1 MSDLQIHI
9 NRAGQQY
16 GPYHEATAR
25 EMLAAGQLLP
35 TDLAWHPGA
44 EGWKTLQEVLGA
56 EAAQASPAPP
66 PPSNPAGPPKRQ
78 VAGGQPA
85 EEKKEEPKEGEQPRE
100 GEEADD
106 PDKIHVT
113 RKGEPI
119 GPYPRDKAREYFME
133 GTLLPTDWGW
143 HDGMGEDW
151 KPLNEVLE
159 LPLPAGAGGG
169 GSVSG
174 GPWTISGCLSEGW
187 QKFKANLGPVILF
200 FIISSLIAFIT
211 AVIPLVN
218 IFVFVPVTAGYL
230 FYFIKFARGEP
241 VAIGDLFSGFKRGYA
256 QLLLV
261 YLLIWVITF
270 VAVLPGCSVMAFS
283 GESLISGVSSGEF
296 FKSLLSS
303 THQEVIIIVKGVLG
317 GNLDLK
323 EAFEKLKGL
332 TEGFIFYFKHL
343 GSMEIAG
350 YLLLII
356 FPLIALPFVNFSMPL
371 VIDRQMKAVDAIIAS
386 ARLMKG
392 QWFKVVFFLILIGL
406 LSVFSQITIIG
417 VLIAGPLAT
426 TAWAIFYLKNAAS
439 ITAEHTAPLAKNMKI
454 GLICGA
460 VLPVGAAVAAVVMG
474 GGTITEVA
482 GSSDRNGTSEDA
494 GNSGGAQTVD
504 MAKEVPGVYLI
515 GAPQGGPNGLPM
527 PMVITF
533 KEGGDAT
540 INLEALK
547 GGPGT
552 GFKWEV
558 DPDEDNTIKYLDAA
572 GQEKKSRLVPGKG
585 LDGDDGLS
593 LKEET
598 LTGSYSF
605 NSGTTPGRLV
615 LKKNHK
621 AELRTGGPNPINL
634 GWYVIGGF
642 KQSPHEIWVTGG
654 SVNPSVQLILSLD
667 TYAKPFSMKSVATL
681 PYNQAAQRYTRMSL
695 PPQGQIDY
703 TRAKGGGGQGGGQGG
718 GNESPES
725 EE

>member
-16 GPYHEATAR
+16 GPYPEATAR

-44 EGWKTLQEVLGA
+44 EGWKTLQELLGA
-56 EAAQASPAPP
+56 EAAQASPTPP
-66 PPSNPAGPPKRQ
+66 PPSKPAGPPKRQ

-85 EEKKEEPKEGEQPRE
+85 EEKKEEPKED
-100 GEEADD
+100 EEADD

-119 GPYPRDKAREYFME
+119 GPYPRDKAREHFIE
-133 GTLLPTDWGW
+133 GTLLPTDWAW

-174 GPWTISGCLSEGW
+174 GPWTIGGCLSEGW

-200 FIISSLIAFIT
+200 FIIAHLLAFLATIIIGVVIATVGTRLPSI
-211 AVIPLVN
+211 
-218 IFVFVPVTAGYL
+218 VTALLPVLANILIMVPLFGGYL
-230 FYFIKFARGEP
+230 FYFIKLSRGEQP
-241 VAIGDLFSGFKRGYA
+241 VIADLFSGFRREYG
-256 QLLLV
+256 QLLIV
-261 YLLIWVITF
+261 ILLIGIIGS
-270 VAVLPGCSVMAFS
+270 VALLPGISVMIFSAAAF
-283 GESLISGVSSGEF
+283 IADF
-296 FKSLLSS
+296 FNAI
-303 THQEVIIIVKGVLG
+303 QEVADGRKIFDLGVDDFGIVM
-317 GNLDLK
+317 
-323 EAFEKLKGL
+323 EKTSNSFNAAK
-332 TEGFIFYFKHL
+332 
-343 GSMEIAG
+343 AG
-350 YLLLII
+350 ASISFFLVQLL
-356 FPLIALPFVNFSMPL
+356 PPIALSFTSFSMPL
-371 VIDRQMKAVDAIIAS
+371 VIDRQMKAIDAIIAS

-392 QWFKVVFFLILIGL
+392 QWFKVVFFLILVGLVQAAGVPFLIVGL
-406 LSVFSQITIIG
+406 LIT
-417 VLIAGPLAT
+417 GPLAM
-426 TAWAIFYLKNAAS
+426 TAWAIFYLKNAGS
-439 ITAEHTAPLAKNMKI
+439 ITAAHTAPVAKNMKI

-460 VLPVGAAVAAVVMG
+460 VLPVGAAVAAVVMAG
-474 GGTITEVA
+474 GSIAQVA
-482 GSSDRNGTSEDA
+482 GTSDTNGTSEDA

-558 DPDEDNTIKYLDAA
+558 DPDEDNTIKYLDAD

-585 LDGDDGLS
+585 LTGDDGLS
-593 LKEET
+593 LREET

-605 NSGTTPGRLV
+605 NSGTTQGRLV

-654 SVNPSVQLILSLD
+654 SIQLILSLD
-667 TYAKPFSMKSVATL
+667 TDAKPYSMKLVARL
-681 PYNQAAQRYTRMSL
+681 QSNQASGKIDRLAVPEDR
-695 PPQGQIDY
+695 QITY

-718 GNESPES
+718 GNESPEP

>member
-16 GPYHEATAR
+16 GPYPEATAR

-44 EGWKTLQEVLGA
+44 EGWKTLQELLGA
-56 EAAQASPAPP
+56 EAAQASPTPP

-85 EEKKEEPKEGEQPRE
+85 EEKKEEPKEGE
-100 GEEADD
+100 EADD

-119 GPYPRDKAREYFME
+119 GPYPRDKAREYFIE
-133 GTLLPTDWGW
+133 GTLLPTDWAW

-159 LPLPAGAGGG
+159 LPLPAGAGSG

-174 GPWTISGCLSEGW
+174 GPWTIGGCLSEGW

-200 FIISSLIAFIT
+200 FIISSLVLFIT

-218 IFVFVPVTAGYL
+218 FFVLVPVMAGYL
-230 FYFIKFARGEP
+230 FYFIKFSRGEP
-241 VAIGDLFSGFKRGYA
+241 VAIGDLFSGFKRGYP

-261 YLLIWVITF
+261 ALLIGVIGF
-270 VAVLPGCSVMAFS
+270 VAVLPGISVMIFS
-283 GESLISGVSSGEF
+283 GAAFITDLMGTI
-296 FKSLLSS
+296 
-303 THQEVIIIVKGVLG
+303 QG
-317 GNLDLK
+317 G
-323 EAFEKLKGL
+323 
-332 TEGFIFYFKHL
+332 
-343 GSMEIAG
+343 IAG
-350 YLLLII
+350 NITDFGSELEGIFSSLKSAGVGLLAGVILMILL
-356 FPLIALPFVNFSMPL
+356 PPIALSFTSFSMPL

-392 QWFKVVFFLILIGL
+392 QWFKVVFFLILTGL
-406 LSVFSQITIIG
+406 ISGFGQIVIIG
-417 VLIAGPLAT
+417 GLITGPLAM
-426 TAWAIFYLKNAAS
+426 TAWAIFYLKNAGS
-439 ITAEHTAPLAKNMKI
+439 ITAEHTAPVAKNMKI

-460 VLPVGAAVAAVVMG
+460 VLPVGAAVAAVVMAG
-474 GGTITEVA
+474 GSIMGVA
-482 GSSDRNGTSEDA
+482 GAIDSNGTSEDA

-515 GAPQGGPNGLPM
+515 GAPQGGPNGLPI

-533 KEGGDAT
+533 KEGGNAT

-585 LDGDDGLS
+585 LTGDDGLS

-654 SVNPSVQLILSLD
+654 SIQLILSLD
-667 TYAKPFSMKSVATL
+667 MDAKPYSMKLVARL
-681 PYNQAAQRYTRMSL
+681 QPNQASGKIDRL
-695 PPQGQIDY
+695 PIPVDRQITY

-718 GNESPES
+718 GNESPEP

>member
-16 GPYHEATAR
+16 GPYPEATAR

-44 EGWKTLQEVLGA
+44 EGWKTLQELLGA
-56 EAAQASPAPP
+56 EVAQASPAPP

-85 EEKKEEPKEGEQPRE
+85 EEKKEEPKEGEQPKE

-119 GPYPRDKAREYFME
+119 GPYPRDKAREYFIE
-133 GTLLPTDWGW
+133 GTLLPTDWAW

-174 GPWTISGCLSEGW
+174 GPWTIGGCLSEGW
-187 QKFKANLGPVILF
+187 QKFRANLGPVILF
-200 FIISSLIAFIT
+200 FIISSLALFIT
-211 AVIPLVN
+211 AVLPLVN
-218 IFVFVPVTAGYL
+218 FFVFVPVMAGYL
-230 FYFIKFARGEP
+230 FYFIKFSRGEP

-261 YLLIWVITF
+261 ALLIGVIGF
-270 VAVLPGCSVMAFS
+270 VAALPGISVMIFS
-283 GESLISGVSSGEF
+283 GAAFITDLMGTIQDGTAGNITDFGAELERIFSSLKAAGVG
-296 FKSLLSS
+296 LLAG
-303 THQEVIIIVKGVLG
+303 VILMI
-317 GNLDLK
+317 
-323 EAFEKLKGL
+323 
-332 TEGFIFYFKHL
+332 
-343 GSMEIAG
+343 
-350 YLLLII
+350 LL
-356 FPLIALPFVNFSMPL
+356 PPVALSFASFSMPL

-392 QWFKVVFFLILIGL
+392 QWFKVVLFLMLTGLISG
-406 LSVFSQITIIG
+406 FGQIVIIG
-417 VLIAGPLAT
+417 VLITGPLAM
-426 TAWAIFYLKNAAS
+426 TAWAIFYLKNAGS
-439 ITAEHTAPLAKNMKI
+439 ITAAHTAPVAKNMKI

-460 VLPVGAAVAAVVMG
+460 VLPVGAAVAAVVMAG
-474 GGTITEVA
+474 GSIVGVA
-482 GSSDRNGTSEDA
+482 GAIDSNGTGEDA

-515 GAPQGGPNGLPM
+515 GTPQGGPNGLPM

-585 LDGDDGLS
+585 LTGDDGLS
-593 LKEET
+593 LREET

-605 NSGTTPGRLV
+605 NSGTTQGRLV
-615 LKKNHK
+615 LKRNHK

-654 SVNPSVQLILSLD
+654 SIQLILSLD
-667 TYAKPFSMKSVATL
+667 MDAKPYSMKLVARL
-681 PYNQAAQRYTRMSL
+681 QPNQASGKIDRL
-695 PPQGQIDY
+695 PIPEDRQITY

-718 GNESPES
+718 GNESPEP

>member
-16 GPYHEATAR
+16 GPYPEATAR

-44 EGWKTLQEVLGA
+44 EGWKTLQELLGA
-56 EAAQASPAPP
+56 EAAQASPTPP
-66 PPSNPAGPPKRQ
+66 PPSKPAGPPKRQ

-85 EEKKEEPKEGEQPRE
+85 EEKKEEPKE

-159 LPLPAGAGGG
+159 LPLPAEAGGG
-169 GSVSG
+169 GSVGG
-174 GPWTISGCLSEGW
+174 GPWTIGGCLSEGW

-200 FIISSLIAFIT
+200 FIISSLVLFIT
-211 AVIPLVN
+211 AVLPLVN
-218 IFVFVPVTAGYL
+218 FFVFVPVMAGYL
-230 FYFIKFARGEP
+230 YYFIKFSRGEP

-261 YLLIWVITF
+261 ALLIGVIGF
-270 VAVLPGCSVMAFS
+270 VAVLPGISVMIFS
-283 GESLISGVSSGEF
+283 GAAFI
-296 FKSLLSS
+296 
-303 THQEVIIIVKGVLG
+303 T
-317 GNLDLK
+317 DLM
-323 EAFEKLKGL
+323 G
-332 TEGFIFYFKHL
+332 TIQDG
-343 GSMEIAG
+343 IAG
-350 YLLLII
+350 NITDFGAELEGIFSSLKAAGVGLLAGVILMILL
-356 FPLIALPFVNFSMPL
+356 PPVALSFTSFSMPL
-371 VIDRQMKAVDAIIAS
+371 VIDRQMKAVDAIVAS

-392 QWFKVVFFLILIGL
+392 QWFKVVLFLMLTGLISG
-406 LSVFSQITIIG
+406 FGQIVIIG
-417 VLIAGPLAT
+417 VLITGPLAM
-426 TAWAIFYLKNAAS
+426 TAWAIFYLKNAGS

-460 VLPVGAAVAAVVMG
+460 VLPVGAAVAAVVMAG
-474 GGTITEVA
+474 GSIAEVA
-482 GSSDRNGTSEDA
+482 GSSDSNGTSEDA

-558 DPDEDNTIKYLDAA
+558 DPDEDNTIKYLDAT

-585 LDGDDGLS
+585 LTGDDGLS
-593 LKEET
+593 LREET

-605 NSGTTPGRLV
+605 NSGTTQGRLV

-642 KQSPHEIWVTGG
+642 KQSPHEVWVTGG
-654 SVNPSVQLILSLD
+654 SVQLILSLD
-667 TYAKPFSMKSVATL
+667 TDAKPYSMKLVARL
-681 PYNQAAQRYTRMSL
+681 QSNQTTRKIDRL
-695 PPQGQIDY
+695 AVPEDRQITY

-718 GNESPES
+718 GSESPEP

>member
-1 MSDLQIHI
+1 
-9 NRAGQQY
+9 
-16 GPYHEATAR
+16 
-25 EMLAAGQLLP
+25 MLGAGQLLP

-44 EGWKTLQEVLGA
+44 EGWKTLQELLGA
-56 EAAQASPAPP
+56 EAAQASPTPP

-85 EEKKEEPKEGEQPRE
+85 EEKKEEPKK

-119 GPYPRDKAREYFME
+119 GPYPRDKAREYFIE
-133 GTLLPTDWGW
+133 GTLLPTDWAW

-159 LPLPAGAGGG
+159 LPLPAGVGGG

-174 GPWTISGCLSEGW
+174 GPWTIGGCLSEGW

-200 FIISSLIAFIT
+200 FIISSLVLFIT

-218 IFVFVPVTAGYL
+218 FFVLVPVMAGYL
-230 FYFIKFARGEP
+230 FYFIKLSRGES
-241 VAIGDLFSGFKRGYA
+241 VAIGDLFSGFKRGYG

-261 YLLIWVITF
+261 ALLIGVIGF
-270 VAVLPGCSVMAFS
+270 VAVLPGISVMIFS
-283 GESLISGVSSGEF
+283 GAAFITDLMGTIQDGTAGNITDFGAELERIFSSLKAAGVG
-296 FKSLLSS
+296 LLAG
-303 THQEVIIIVKGVLG
+303 VILMI
-317 GNLDLK
+317 
-323 EAFEKLKGL
+323 
-332 TEGFIFYFKHL
+332 
-343 GSMEIAG
+343 
-350 YLLLII
+350 LL
-356 FPLIALPFVNFSMPL
+356 PPIALSFTSFSMPL

-386 ARLMKG
+386 ARLTKG
-392 QWFKVVFFLILIGL
+392 QWFKVVFFLMLTGLISG
-406 LSVFSQITIIG
+406 FGQIVIIG
-417 VLIAGPLAT
+417 VLITGPLAM
-426 TAWAIFYLKNAAS
+426 TAWAVFYLKNAGS
-439 ITAEHTAPLAKNMKI
+439 ITAEHTAPVAKNMKI

-460 VLPVGAAVAAVVMG
+460 VLPLGAAVAAVVMAG
-474 GGTITEVA
+474 GSIVGVA
-482 GSSDRNGTSEDA
+482 GAIDSNGTSEDA
-494 GNSGGAQTVD
+494 GNSGGAQTID

-552 GFKWEV
+552 SFKWEV

-585 LDGDDGLS
+585 LTGDDGLS

-605 NSGTTPGRLV
+605 NNGTTPGRLV

-642 KQSPHEIWVTGG
+642 KQSAHEIWVTGG
-654 SVNPSVQLILSLD
+654 SIQLILSLD
-667 TYAKPFSMKSVATL
+667 TDAKPYSMKLVARL
-681 PYNQAAQRYTRMSL
+681 QPNQASGKIDRL
-695 PPQGQIDY
+695 PIPVDRQITY

-718 GNESPES
+718 GNESPEP

>member
-16 GPYHEATAR
+16 GPYPEATAR

-44 EGWKTLQEVLGA
+44 EGWKTLQELLGA
-56 EAAQASPAPP
+56 EAAQASPTPP

-85 EEKKEEPKEGEQPRE
+85 EEKKEEPKEGE
-100 GEEADD
+100 EADD

-119 GPYPRDKAREYFME
+119 GPYPRDKAREYFIE
-133 GTLLPTDWGW
+133 GTLLPTDWAW

-174 GPWTISGCLSEGW
+174 GPWTIGGCLSEGW
-187 QKFKANLGPVILF
+187 QKFKANVGPVILF
-200 FIISSLIAFIT
+200 FIISSLVLFIT

-218 IFVFVPVTAGYL
+218 FFVFVPVMAGYL
-230 FYFIKFARGEP
+230 FYFIKFSRGEP

-261 YLLIWVITF
+261 ALLIGVIGF
-270 VAVLPGCSVMAFS
+270 VAVLPGISVMIFS
-283 GESLISGVSSGEF
+283 GAAFI
-296 FKSLLSS
+296 
-303 THQEVIIIVKGVLG
+303 T
-317 GNLDLK
+317 DLM
-323 EAFEKLKGL
+323 G
-332 TEGFIFYFKHL
+332 TIQDG
-343 GSMEIAG
+343 IAG
-350 YLLLII
+350 NITDFGAELEGVFSSLKSAGVGLLVGVILMILL
-356 FPLIALPFVNFSMPL
+356 PPIALSFTSFSMPL

-392 QWFKVVFFLILIGL
+392 QWFKVVLFLMLTGLISG
-406 LSVFSQITIIG
+406 FGQIVIIG
-417 VLIAGPLAT
+417 VLITGPLAM
-426 TAWAIFYLKNAAS
+426 TAWAIFYLKNAGS
-439 ITAEHTAPLAKNMKI
+439 ITAAHTAPVAKNMKI

-460 VLPVGAAVAAVVMG
+460 VLPVGAAVAAVVMAG
-474 GGTITEVA
+474 GSIVGVA
-482 GSSDRNGTSEDA
+482 GAIDSNGTSEDA

-558 DPDEDNTIKYLDAA
+558 DPDKDNTIKYLDAA

-605 NSGTTPGRLV
+605 NSGTTQGRLV

-654 SVNPSVQLILSLD
+654 SIQLILSLD
-667 TYAKPFSMKSVATL
+667 TDAKPYSMKLVARL
-681 PYNQAAQRYTRMSL
+681 QSNQASGKIDRLAVPEDR
-695 PPQGQIDY
+695 QITY

-718 GNESPES
+718 GNESPEP

>member
-16 GPYHEATAR
+16 GPYPEATAR

-44 EGWKTLQEVLGA
+44 EGWKTLQELLGA

-85 EEKKEEPKEGEQPRE
+85 EEKKEEPKEGE
-100 GEEADD
+100 EADD

-119 GPYPRDKAREYFME
+119 GPYPRDKAREHFIE
-133 GTLLPTDWGW
+133 GTLLPTDWAW

-174 GPWTISGCLSEGW
+174 GPWTIGGCLSEGW

-200 FIISSLIAFIT
+200 FIISSLVLFIT
-211 AVIPLVN
+211 VVIPLVN
-218 IFVFVPVTAGYL
+218 FFVFVPVMAGYL
-230 FYFIKFARGEP
+230 FYFIKFSRGEP
-241 VAIGDLFSGFKRGYA
+241 VAIGDLFSGFKRGYP

-261 YLLIWVITF
+261 ALLIGVIGF
-270 VAVLPGCSVMAFS
+270 VAVLPGISVMIFS
-283 GESLISGVSSGEF
+283 GAAFI
-296 FKSLLSS
+296 
-303 THQEVIIIVKGVLG
+303 T
-317 GNLDLK
+317 DLM
-323 EAFEKLKGL
+323 G
-332 TEGFIFYFKHL
+332 TIQDG
-343 GSMEIAG
+343 IAG
-350 YLLLII
+350 NITDFGAELEGIFSSLKAAGVGLLAGVILMILL
-356 FPLIALPFVNFSMPL
+356 PPIALSFTSFSMPL

-392 QWFKVVFFLILIGL
+392 QWFKVGVFLILIGL
-406 LSVFSQITIIG
+406 ISGFGQILIIVG
-417 VLIAGPLAT
+417 LITGPLAM
-426 TAWAIFYLKNAAS
+426 TAWAIFYLKNAGS
-439 ITAEHTAPLAKNMKI
+439 ITAAHTAPVAKNMKI

-460 VLPVGAAVAAVVMG
+460 VLPVGAAVAAVVMAG
-474 GGTITEVA
+474 GSIMGVA
-482 GSSDRNGTSEDA
+482 GAIDSNGTSEDA

-585 LDGDDGLS
+585 LTGDDGLS
-593 LKEET
+593 LREET

-605 NSGTTPGRLV
+605 NSGTTQGRLV

-654 SVNPSVQLILSLD
+654 SIQLILSLD
-667 TYAKPFSMKSVATL
+667 MDAKPYSMKLVARL
-681 PYNQAAQRYTRMSL
+681 QPNQASGKIDRL
-695 PPQGQIDY
+695 PIPEDRQITY
-703 TRAKGGGGQGGGQGG
+703 TRAKGGGGQGGG
-718 GNESPES
+718 NESPEP

>member
-16 GPYHEATAR
+16 GPYPEATAR

-35 TDLAWHPGA
+35 TDLAWHSGA

-119 GPYPRDKAREYFME
+119 GPYPRDKAREYFIE
-133 GTLLPTDWGW
+133 GTLLPTDWAW

-174 GPWTISGCLSEGW
+174 GPWTIVGCLSEGW
-187 QKFKANLGPVILF
+187 QIYLSNLGGSILF
-200 FIISSLIAFIT
+200 YSVAMIVLLITIL
-211 AVIPLVN
+211 IPILN
-218 IFVFVPVTAGYL
+218 PFVAVPVVAGFMY
-230 FYFIKFARGEP
+230 YFIKLARREP
-241 VAIGDLFSGFKRGYA
+241 AAIGDLVAGFKRGYG

-261 YLLIWVITF
+261 ALFIGFILII
-270 VAVLPGCSVMAFS
+270 AILPGASVWVFFAFDALDNGVRLIQDFES
-283 GESLISGVSSGEF
+283 GKIGFRVWFERTWD
-296 FKSLLSS
+296 LLKAADRGIA
-303 THQEVIIIVKGVLG
+303 V
-317 GNLDLK
+317 
-323 EAFEKLKGL
+323 
-332 TEGFIFYFKHL
+332 
-343 GSMEIAG
+343 GSALMTI
-350 YLLLII
+350 LPI
-356 FPLIALPFVNFSMPL
+356 IALSFLFFSMPL
-371 VIDRQMKAVDAIIAS
+371 VIDRQMKAIDSIVAS
-386 ARLMKG
+386 ARLMKS
-392 QWFKVVFFLILIGL
+392 QFFKVLLFSILIIIFINLGASAL
-406 LSVFSQITIIG
+406 LIG
-417 VLIAGPLAT
+417 VLFTGPIGMS
-426 TAWAIFYLKNAAS
+426 AWAVFYLKNVGS
-439 ITAEHTAPLAKNMKI
+439 ITAAHTAPVAKNMKI

-460 VLPVGAAVAAVVMG
+460 LLPVGAAIAAVVMAG
-474 GGTITEVA
+474 ESIKSVA
-482 GSSDRNGTSEDA
+482 AAIDSNGTSEDA

-515 GAPQGGPNGLPM
+515 GAPQGGPNGLPV

-552 GFKWEV
+552 GFEWEV

-585 LDGDDGLS
+585 LTGDDGLS

-598 LTGSYSF
+598 LIGSYSF
-605 NSGTTPGRLV
+605 NSGTSQGRLV

-654 SVNPSVQLILSLD
+654 SIQLILSLD
-667 TYAKPFSMKSVATL
+667 TDAKPYSMKLVARL
-681 PYNQAAQRYTRMSL
+681 QSNQATGKIERLAVPEDR
-695 PPQGQIDY
+695 QITY

>member
-16 GPYHEATAR
+16 GPYPEATAR

-44 EGWKTLQEVLGA
+44 EGWKTLQELLGA
-56 EAAQASPAPP
+56 EAAQASPTPP
-66 PPSNPAGPPKRQ
+66 PPSKSAGPPKRQ

-85 EEKKEEPKEGEQPRE
+85 EEKKEEPKEGEE
-100 GEEADD
+100 GDD

-174 GPWTISGCLSEGW
+174 GPWTIGGCLSEGW

-200 FIISSLIAFIT
+200 FIISSLVLFIT
-211 AVIPLVN
+211 AVLPLVN
-218 IFVFVPVTAGYL
+218 FFVFVPVMAGYL
-230 FYFIKFARGEP
+230 FYFIKFSRGEP
-241 VAIGDLFSGFKRGYA
+241 VAIGDLFSGFKRGYP

-261 YLLIWVITF
+261 ALLIGVIGF
-270 VAVLPGCSVMAFS
+270 VAVLPGISVMIFS
-283 GESLISGVSSGEF
+283 GSAFI
-296 FKSLLSS
+296 
-303 THQEVIIIVKGVLG
+303 T
-317 GNLDLK
+317 DLM
-323 EAFEKLKGL
+323 G
-332 TEGFIFYFKHL
+332 TIQDG
-343 GSMEIAG
+343 IAG
-350 YLLLII
+350 NITDFGAELEGIFSSLKAAGVGLLAGVILMILL
-356 FPLIALPFVNFSMPL
+356 PPIALSFTSFSVPL
-371 VIDRQMKAVDAIIAS
+371 VIDRQMKAVDAIVAS

-392 QWFKVVFFLILIGL
+392 QWFKVVLFLMLTGLISG
-406 LSVFSQITIIG
+406 FGQIVIIG
-417 VLIAGPLAT
+417 VLITGPLAM
-426 TAWAIFYLKNAAS
+426 TAWAIFYLKNAGS
-439 ITAEHTAPLAKNMKI
+439 ITAAHTAPVAKNMKI

-460 VLPVGAAVAAVVMG
+460 VLPVGAAVAAVVMAG
-474 GGTITEVA
+474 GSIAEVTGT
-482 GSSDRNGTSEDA
+482 SDSNGTSEDA
-494 GNSGGAQTVD
+494 GNSGGTQTVD

-540 INLEALK
+540 FNSQVLN

-558 DPDEDNTIKYLDAA
+558 NPDEDNTIKYLDAA
-572 GQEKKSRLVPGKG
+572 GQEKKFRLVPGKG
-585 LDGDDGLS
+585 LTGDDGLS
-593 LKEET
+593 LREET

-605 NSGTTPGRLV
+605 NSATSQGRLV
-615 LKKNHK
+615 LKKNHQ
-621 AELRTGGPNPINL
+621 AELRAGGQNYTNL

-642 KQSPHEIWVTGG
+642 KQSPHEIWVTGE
-654 SVNPSVQLILSLD
+654 PYQLILSLD
-667 TYAKPFSMKSVATL
+667 TDAKPYSMKLVATL

-695 PPQGQIDY
+695 SPQDQIDY
-703 TRAKGGGGQGGGQGG
+703 TRAKGGGGRGGGQGG
-718 GNESPES
+718 GNESPEP

>member
-1 MSDLQIHI
+1 
-9 NRAGQQY
+9 
-16 GPYHEATAR
+16 
-25 EMLAAGQLLP
+25 MLAAGQLLP

-44 EGWKTLQEVLGA
+44 EGWKTLQDLLGA
-56 EAAQASPAPP
+56 EAAQASPTPP

-85 EEKKEEPKEGEQPRE
+85 EEKKEEPKEGE
-100 GEEADD
+100 EADD

-119 GPYPRDKAREYFME
+119 GPYQRDKAREYFIE
-133 GTLLPTDWGW
+133 GTLVPTDWAW

-151 KPLNEVLE
+151 KPINEVLE
-159 LPLPAGAGGG
+159 LPLPAGAGGS

-174 GPWTISGCLSEGW
+174 GPWTVGGCLSEGW
-187 QKFKANLGPVILF
+187 QKFRANLGPVILF
-200 FIISSLIAFIT
+200 FIISSLVLFIT
-211 AVIPLVN
+211 AVLPLVN
-218 IFVFVPVTAGYL
+218 FFVFVPVMAGYL
-230 FYFIKFARGEP
+230 FYFIKFSRGEP
-241 VAIGDLFSGFKRGYA
+241 VAIGDLFSGFKRGYP

-261 YLLIWVITF
+261 ALLIGVIGF
-270 VAVLPGCSVMAFS
+270 VAVLPGISVMIFS
-283 GESLISGVSSGEF
+283 GAAFI
-296 FKSLLSS
+296 
-303 THQEVIIIVKGVLG
+303 T
-317 GNLDLK
+317 DLM
-323 EAFEKLKGL
+323 G
-332 TEGFIFYFKHL
+332 TIQDG
-343 GSMEIAG
+343 IAG
-350 YLLLII
+350 NITDFGAELEGVFSSLKSAGVGLLAGLILMI
-356 FPLIALPFVNFSMPL
+356 LLPPVALSFTSFSMPL

-392 QWFKVVFFLILIGL
+392 QWFKVVFFLILTGLISGIG
-406 LSVFSQITIIG
+406 QIVIIG
-417 VLIAGPLAT
+417 GLITVPLAMI
-426 TAWAIFYLKNAAS
+426 AWAIFYLKNAGS
-439 ITAEHTAPLAKNMKI
+439 ITAEHTAPVAKNMKI

-460 VLPVGAAVAAVVMG
+460 VLPVGAAVAAVVMAG
-474 GGTITEVA
+474 GSIVGVA
-482 GSSDRNGTSEDA
+482 GAIDSNGTSEDA

-527 PMVITF
+527 TMVITF

-540 INLEALK
+540 INSDALK
-547 GGPGT
+547 GGPRK

-585 LDGDDGLS
+585 LTSDDGLS

-598 LTGSYSF
+598 LAGSYSF
-605 NSGTTPGRLV
+605 NSGTSQGRLV

-654 SVNPSVQLILSLD
+654 SIQLILSLD
-667 TYAKPFSMKSVATL
+667 TDAKPYSMKLVARL
-681 PYNQAAQRYTRMSL
+681 QSNQTTGKIDRLAVPEDR
-695 PPQGQIDY
+695 QIIY
-703 TRAKGGGGQGGGQGG
+703 TRAKGGGGQGGGQ
-718 GNESPES
+718 NESPEP

>member
-16 GPYHEATAR
+16 GPYPEATAR

-44 EGWKTLQEVLGA
+44 EGWKTLQELLGA

-85 EEKKEEPKEGEQPRE
+85 EEKKEEPKEGE
-100 GEEADD
+100 EADD

-119 GPYPRDKAREYFME
+119 GPYPRDKAREYFIE
-133 GTLLPTDWGW
+133 GTLLPTDWAW

-174 GPWTISGCLSEGW
+174 GPWTIGGCLSEGW

-200 FIISSLIAFIT
+200 FIISSLVLFIT
-211 AVIPLVN
+211 AVLPLVN
-218 IFVFVPVTAGYL
+218 FFVFVPVMAGYL
-230 FYFIKFARGEP
+230 YYFIKFSRGEP

-261 YLLIWVITF
+261 ALLIGVIGF
-270 VAVLPGCSVMAFS
+270 VAVLPGISVMIFS
-283 GESLISGVSSGEF
+283 GAAFITDLMGTIQDGTAGKITDFGAELERIFSSLKAAGVG
-296 FKSLLSS
+296 LLAG
-303 THQEVIIIVKGVLG
+303 VILMI
-317 GNLDLK
+317 
-323 EAFEKLKGL
+323 
-332 TEGFIFYFKHL
+332 
-343 GSMEIAG
+343 
-350 YLLLII
+350 LL
-356 FPLIALPFVNFSMPL
+356 PPIALSFTSFSMPL
-371 VIDRQMKAVDAIIAS
+371 VIDRQMKAVDAIVAS

-392 QWFKVVFFLILIGL
+392 QWFKVVFFLILTGL
-406 LSVFSQITIIG
+406 ISGFGQIVIIG
-417 VLIAGPLAT
+417 VLITGPLAM
-426 TAWAIFYLKNAAS
+426 TAWAVFYLKNAGS
-439 ITAEHTAPLAKNMKI
+439 ITAAHTAPVAKNMKI

-460 VLPVGAAVAAVVMG
+460 VLPVGAAVAAVVMAG
-474 GGTITEVA
+474 GSIVGVA
-482 GSSDRNGTSEDA
+482 GAIDSNGTSEDA

-585 LDGDDGLS
+585 LTGDDGLS
-593 LKEET
+593 LREET

-605 NSGTTPGRLV
+605 NSGTTQGRLV

-654 SVNPSVQLILSLD
+654 SIQLILSLD
-667 TYAKPFSMKSVATL
+667 MDAKPYSMKLVARL
-681 PYNQAAQRYTRMSL
+681 QPNQASGKIDRL
-695 PPQGQIDY
+695 PIPEDRQITY

-718 GNESPES
+718 GNESPEP

>member
-16 GPYHEATAR
+16 GPYPEATAR

-44 EGWKTLQEVLGA
+44 EGWKTLQELLGA

-85 EEKKEEPKEGEQPRE
+85 EEKKEEPKE

-174 GPWTISGCLSEGW
+174 GPWTIGGCLSEGW
-187 QKFKANLGPVILF
+187 QKFRANLGPVILF
-200 FIISSLIAFIT
+200 FIISSLVLFIT
-211 AVIPLVN
+211 AVLPLVN
-218 IFVFVPVTAGYL
+218 FFVFVPVMAGYL
-230 FYFIKFARGEP
+230 FYFIKFSRGEP

-261 YLLIWVITF
+261 ALLIGVIGF
-270 VAVLPGCSVMAFS
+270 VAALPGISVMIFS
-283 GESLISGVSSGEF
+283 GAAFITDLMGTIQDGTAGNITDFGAELERIFISLKAAGVG
-296 FKSLLSS
+296 LLAG
-303 THQEVIIIVKGVLG
+303 VILMI
-317 GNLDLK
+317 
-323 EAFEKLKGL
+323 
-332 TEGFIFYFKHL
+332 
-343 GSMEIAG
+343 
-350 YLLLII
+350 LL
-356 FPLIALPFVNFSMPL
+356 PPVALSFTSFSMPL

-392 QWFKVVFFLILIGL
+392 QWFKVVFFLMLTGLISG
-406 LSVFSQITIIG
+406 FGQIVVIG
-417 VLIAGPLAT
+417 VLVTGPLAM
-426 TAWAIFYLKNAAS
+426 TAWAIFYLKNAGS
-439 ITAEHTAPLAKNMKI
+439 ITAAYTAPLAKNMKI

-460 VLPVGAAVAAVVMG
+460 VLPVGAAVAAVVMAG
-474 GGTITEVA
+474 GSIVGVA
-482 GSSDRNGTSEDA
+482 GAIDSNGTSEDA

-515 GAPQGGPNGLPM
+515 GAPQGGPNGLPI

-533 KEGGDAT
+533 KEDGDAT

-572 GQEKKSRLVPGKG
+572 GQEKKSRLIPGKG
-585 LDGDDGLS
+585 LTGDDGLS
-593 LKEET
+593 LREET

-605 NSGTTPGRLV
+605 NSGTTQGRLV

-654 SVNPSVQLILSLD
+654 SIQLILSLD
-667 TYAKPFSMKSVATL
+667 MDAKPYSMKLVARL
-681 PYNQAAQRYTRMSL
+681 QPNQASGKIDRL
-695 PPQGQIDY
+695 PIPEDRQITY

-718 GNESPES
+718 GNKSPEP

>member
-1 MSDLQIHI
+1 
-9 NRAGQQY
+9 
-16 GPYHEATAR
+16 
-25 EMLAAGQLLP
+25 MLAAGQLLP

-44 EGWKTLQEVLGA
+44 EGWKTLQELLGA
-56 EAAQASPAPP
+56 EAAQASPTPP

-85 EEKKEEPKEGEQPRE
+85 EEKKEEPKEGE
-100 GEEADD
+100 EADD

-119 GPYPRDKAREYFME
+119 GPYPRDKAREYFIE
-133 GTLLPTDWGW
+133 GTLLPTDWAW

-174 GPWTISGCLSEGW
+174 GPWTIGGCLSEGW

-200 FIISSLIAFIT
+200 FIISSLVLFIT

-218 IFVFVPVTAGYL
+218 FFVLVPVMAGYL
-230 FYFIKFARGEP
+230 FYFIKFSRGEP

-261 YLLIWVITF
+261 ALLIGVIGF
-270 VAVLPGCSVMAFS
+270 VAVLPGISVMIFS
-283 GESLISGVSSGEF
+283 GAAFITDLMGTIQDGTAGKITDFGAELERIFSSLKAAGVG
-296 FKSLLSS
+296 LLAG
-303 THQEVIIIVKGVLG
+303 VILMI
-317 GNLDLK
+317 
-323 EAFEKLKGL
+323 
-332 TEGFIFYFKHL
+332 
-343 GSMEIAG
+343 
-350 YLLLII
+350 LL
-356 FPLIALPFVNFSMPL
+356 PPIALSFTSFSMPL
-371 VIDRQMKAVDAIIAS
+371 VIDRQMKAVDAIVAS

-392 QWFKVVFFLILIGL
+392 QWFKVVFFLMLTGLISG
-406 LSVFSQITIIG
+406 FGQIVIIG
-417 VLIAGPLAT
+417 VLITGPLAM
-426 TAWAIFYLKNAAS
+426 TAWAVFYLKNAGS
-439 ITAEHTAPLAKNMKI
+439 ITAAHTAPVAKNMKI

-460 VLPVGAAVAAVVMG
+460 VLPVGAAVAAVVMAG
-474 GGTITEVA
+474 GSIVGVA
-482 GSSDRNGTSEDA
+482 GAIDSNGTSEDA

-558 DPDEDNTIKYLDAA
+558 DPDEDNTIKYLDVA

-585 LDGDDGLS
+585 LTGDDGLS
-593 LKEET
+593 LREET

-654 SVNPSVQLILSLD
+654 SIQLILSLD
-667 TYAKPFSMKSVATL
+667 MDAKPYSMKLVARL
-681 PYNQAAQRYTRMSL
+681 QPNQASGKIDRL
-695 PPQGQIDY
+695 PIPEDRQITY

-718 GNESPES
+718 GNESPEP

>member
-16 GPYHEATAR
+16 GPYPEATAR

-44 EGWKTLQEVLGA
+44 EGWKTLQELLGA

-85 EEKKEEPKEGEQPRE
+85 EEKKEEPKEGE
-100 GEEADD
+100 EADD

-119 GPYPRDKAREYFME
+119 GPYPRDKAREYFIE
-133 GTLLPTDWGW
+133 GTLLPTDWAW

-174 GPWTISGCLSEGW
+174 GPWTIGGCLSEGW

-200 FIISSLIAFIT
+200 FIISSLVLFIT
-211 AVIPLVN
+211 AVLPLVN
-218 IFVFVPVTAGYL
+218 FFVFVPVMAGYL
-230 FYFIKFARGEP
+230 YYFIKFSRGEP
-241 VAIGDLFSGFKRGYA
+241 VAIGDLFSGFKRGYP

-261 YLLIWVITF
+261 ALLIGVIGF
-270 VAVLPGCSVMAFS
+270 VAVLPGISVMIFS
-283 GESLISGVSSGEF
+283 GAAFITDLMGTIQDGTAGKITDFGAELERIFSSLKAAGVG
-296 FKSLLSS
+296 LLAG
-303 THQEVIIIVKGVLG
+303 VILMI
-317 GNLDLK
+317 
-323 EAFEKLKGL
+323 
-332 TEGFIFYFKHL
+332 
-343 GSMEIAG
+343 
-350 YLLLII
+350 LL
-356 FPLIALPFVNFSMPL
+356 PPIALSFTSFSMPL
-371 VIDRQMKAVDAIIAS
+371 VIDRQMKAVDAIVAS

-392 QWFKVVFFLILIGL
+392 QWFKVVFFLMLTGLISG
-406 LSVFSQITIIG
+406 FGQIVIIG
-417 VLIAGPLAT
+417 VLITGPLAM
-426 TAWAIFYLKNAAS
+426 TAWAIFYLKNAGS
-439 ITAEHTAPLAKNMKI
+439 ITAAHTAPVAKNMKI

-460 VLPVGAAVAAVVMG
+460 VLPVGAAVAAVVMAG
-474 GGTITEVA
+474 GSIVGVA
-482 GSSDRNGTSEDA
+482 GAIDSNGTSEDA

-585 LDGDDGLS
+585 LTGDDGLS
-593 LKEET
+593 LREET

-605 NSGTTPGRLV
+605 NSGTTQGRLV

-654 SVNPSVQLILSLD
+654 SIQLILSLD
-667 TYAKPFSMKSVATL
+667 MDAKPYSMKLVARL
-681 PYNQAAQRYTRMSL
+681 QPNQASGKIDRL
-695 PPQGQIDY
+695 PIPEDRQITY

-718 GNESPES
+718 GNESPEP

>member
-16 GPYHEATAR
+16 GPYPEATAR

-44 EGWKTLQEVLGA
+44 EGWKTLQELLGA
-56 EAAQASPAPP
+56 EAAQASPTPP

-85 EEKKEEPKEGEQPRE
+85 EEKKEEPKK

-119 GPYPRDKAREYFME
+119 GPYPRDKAREYFIE
-133 GTLLPTDWGW
+133 GTLLPTDWAW

-174 GPWTISGCLSEGW
+174 GPWTIGGCLSEGW

-200 FIISSLIAFIT
+200 FIISSLVLFIT

-218 IFVFVPVTAGYL
+218 FFVFVPVMAGYL
-230 FYFIKFARGEP
+230 YYFIKFSRGEP
-241 VAIGDLFSGFKRGYA
+241 VAIGDLFSGFKRGYG

-261 YLLIWVITF
+261 ALLIGVIGF
-270 VAVLPGCSVMAFS
+270 VAVLPGISVMIFS
-283 GESLISGVSSGEF
+283 GAAFITDLMGAIQDGAAGKITDFGAELERIFSSLKAAGVG
-296 FKSLLSS
+296 LLAG
-303 THQEVIIIVKGVLG
+303 VILMI
-317 GNLDLK
+317 
-323 EAFEKLKGL
+323 
-332 TEGFIFYFKHL
+332 
-343 GSMEIAG
+343 
-350 YLLLII
+350 LL
-356 FPLIALPFVNFSMPL
+356 PPIALSFTSFSMPL

-392 QWFKVVFFLILIGL
+392 QWFKVVLFLMLTGLISG
-406 LSVFSQITIIG
+406 FGQIVIIG
-417 VLIAGPLAT
+417 VLITGPLAM
-426 TAWAIFYLKNAAS
+426 TAWAIFYLKNAGS
-439 ITAEHTAPLAKNMKI
+439 ITAAHTEPVAKNMKI

-460 VLPVGAAVAAVVMG
+460 VLPVGAAVAAVVMAG
-474 GGTITEVA
+474 GSIVGVA
-482 GSSDRNGTSEDA
+482 GAIDSNGTSEDA

-552 GFKWEV
+552 DFKWEV

-572 GQEKKSRLVPGKG
+572 GQEKKSRFVPGKG
-585 LDGDDGLS
+585 LTGDDGLS

-605 NSGTTPGRLV
+605 NSGTSQGRLV

-642 KQSPHEIWVTGG
+642 KQSAHEIWVTGG
-654 SVNPSVQLILSLD
+654 SIQLILSLD
-667 TYAKPFSMKSVATL
+667 TDAKPYSMKLVARL
-681 PYNQAAQRYTRMSL
+681 QSNQASGKIDRLAVPEDR
-695 PPQGQIDY
+695 QITY

-718 GNESPES
+718 GNESPEP

>member
-16 GPYHEATAR
+16 GPYPEATAR

-44 EGWKTLQEVLGA
+44 EGWKTLQELLGA

-85 EEKKEEPKEGEQPRE
+85 EEKKEEPKEGEQPKE

-119 GPYPRDKAREYFME
+119 GPYPRDKAREYFIE
-133 GTLLPTDWGW
+133 GTLLPTDWAW

-174 GPWTISGCLSEGW
+174 GPWTIGGCLSEGW
-187 QKFKANLGPVILF
+187 QIYLSNLGGSILF
-200 FIISSLIAFIT
+200 YSVAMIVLLITIL
-211 AVIPLVN
+211 IPILN
-218 IFVFVPVTAGYL
+218 PFVAVPVVAGFMY
-230 FYFIKFARGEP
+230 YFIKLARREP
-241 VAIGDLFSGFKRGYA
+241 AAIGDLVAGFKRGYG

-261 YLLIWVITF
+261 ALFIGFILII
-270 VAVLPGCSVMAFS
+270 AILPGASVWVFFAFDALDNGVKLIQDFES
-283 GESLISGVSSGEF
+283 GKIG
-296 FKSLLSS
+296 FKVWFERTWNLLKAADRGIA
-303 THQEVIIIVKGVLG
+303 V
-317 GNLDLK
+317 
-323 EAFEKLKGL
+323 
-332 TEGFIFYFKHL
+332 
-343 GSMEIAG
+343 GSALMTI
-350 YLLLII
+350 LPI
-356 FPLIALPFVNFSMPL
+356 IALSFLFFSIPL
-371 VIDRQMKAVDAIIAS
+371 VIDRQMKAIDSIVAS
-386 ARLMKG
+386 ARLMKS
-392 QWFKVVFFLILIGL
+392 QFFKVLLFSILIIIFINLGASAL
-406 LSVFSQITIIG
+406 LIG
-417 VLIAGPLAT
+417 VLFTGPIGMS
-426 TAWAIFYLKNAAS
+426 AWAVFYLKNVGS
-439 ITAEHTAPLAKNMKI
+439 ITAAHTAPVAKNMKI

-460 VLPVGAAVAAVVMG
+460 LLPVGAAIAAVVMAG
-474 GGTITEVA
+474 ESIKSVA
-482 GSSDRNGTSEDA
+482 AAIDSNGTSEDA

-515 GAPQGGPNGLPM
+515 GAPQGGPNGMPM

-540 INLEALK
+540 INLEPIS

-552 GFKWEV
+552 DFKWEV
-558 DPDEDNTIKYLDAA
+558 DPDEDNTIKYVDAA

-585 LDGDDGLS
+585 LTGDDGLS

-605 NSGTTPGRLV
+605 NSGTSQGRLV

-621 AELRTGGPNPINL
+621 AELQTGGPTPINL

-654 SVNPSVQLILSLD
+654 SIQLILSLD
-667 TYAKPFSMKSVATL
+667 TDAKPYSMKLVARL
-681 PYNQAAQRYTRMSL
+681 QSNQATGKIERLAVPEDR
-695 PPQGQIDY
+695 QITY

-718 GNESPES
+718 GNESPEP

>member
-16 GPYHEATAR
+16 GPYPEATAR

-44 EGWKTLQEVLGA
+44 EGWKTLQELLGA
-56 EAAQASPAPP
+56 EAAQASPTPP

-78 VAGGQPA
+78 VAGGKPA
-85 EEKKEEPKEGEQPRE
+85 EEKKEEPKEGEQPKE

-119 GPYPRDKAREYFME
+119 GPYPRDKAREYFIE
-133 GTLLPTDWGW
+133 GTLLPTDWAW

-174 GPWTISGCLSEGW
+174 GPWTIGGCLSEGW

-200 FIISSLIAFIT
+200 FIISSLVLFIT
-211 AVIPLVN
+211 AVLPLVN
-218 IFVFVPVTAGYL
+218 FFVFVPVMAGYL
-230 FYFIKFARGEP
+230 YYFIKFSRGEP
-241 VAIGDLFSGFKRGYA
+241 VAIGDLFSGFKRGYP

-261 YLLIWVITF
+261 ALLIGVIGF
-270 VAVLPGCSVMAFS
+270 VAVLPGISVMIFTGAAF
-283 GESLISGVSSGEF
+283 I
-296 FKSLLSS
+296 
-303 THQEVIIIVKGVLG
+303 T
-317 GNLDLK
+317 DLM
-323 EAFEKLKGL
+323 G
-332 TEGFIFYFKHL
+332 TIQDG
-343 GSMEIAG
+343 IAG
-350 YLLLII
+350 NITDFGAELEGVFSSLKAAGAGLLAGVILMMLL
-356 FPLIALPFVNFSMPL
+356 PPIALSFTSFSMPL

-386 ARLMKG
+386 ARLTKG

-406 LSVFSQITIIG
+406 ISGFGQIVIIG
-417 VLIAGPLAT
+417 GLITGPLAM
-426 TAWAIFYLKNAAS
+426 TAWAIFYLKNAGS
-439 ITAEHTAPLAKNMKI
+439 ITAAHTAPVAKNMKI

-460 VLPVGAAVAAVVMG
+460 VLPVGAAVAAVVMAG
-474 GGTITEVA
+474 GSIAQVA
-482 GSSDRNGTSEDA
+482 GTSDTNGTSEDA

-558 DPDEDNTIKYLDAA
+558 DPDEDNTIKYLDAD

-585 LDGDDGLS
+585 LTGDDGLS
-593 LKEET
+593 LREEN

-605 NSGTTPGRLV
+605 NSGTTQGRLV

-621 AELRTGGPNPINL
+621 AELRTGGPKPINL

-654 SVNPSVQLILSLD
+654 SIQLILSLD
-667 TYAKPFSMKSVATL
+667 MDAKPYSMKLVARL
-681 PYNQAAQRYTRMSL
+681 QPNQASGKIDRL
-695 PPQGQIDY
+695 PIPEDRQITY

-718 GNESPES
+718 ENESPEP

>member
-16 GPYHEATAR
+16 GPYPEATAR

-44 EGWKTLQEVLGA
+44 EGWKTLQELLGA

-66 PPSNPAGPPKRQ
+66 PPSNTAGPPKRQ

-119 GPYPRDKAREYFME
+119 GPYPRDKAREYFIE
-133 GTLLPTDWGW
+133 GTLLPTDWAW

-169 GSVSG
+169 GLVSG
-174 GPWTISGCLSEGW
+174 GPWTIVGCLSEGW
-187 QKFKANLGPVILF
+187 QIYLSNLGGSILF
-200 FIISSLIAFIT
+200 YSVAMIVLLITIL
-211 AVIPLVN
+211 IPILN
-218 IFVFVPVTAGYL
+218 PFVAVPVVAGFMY
-230 FYFIKFARGEP
+230 YFIKLARREP
-241 VAIGDLFSGFKRGYA
+241 AAIGDLVAGFKRGYG

-261 YLLIWVITF
+261 ALFIGFILII
-270 VAVLPGCSVMAFS
+270 AILPGASVWVFFAFDALDNGVRLIQDFES
-283 GESLISGVSSGEF
+283 GKIGFRVWFERTWD
-296 FKSLLSS
+296 LLKAADRGIA
-303 THQEVIIIVKGVLG
+303 V
-317 GNLDLK
+317 
-323 EAFEKLKGL
+323 
-332 TEGFIFYFKHL
+332 
-343 GSMEIAG
+343 GSALMTI
-350 YLLLII
+350 LPI
-356 FPLIALPFVNFSMPL
+356 IALSFLFFSMPL
-371 VIDRQMKAVDAIIAS
+371 VIDRQMKAIDSIVAS
-386 ARLMKG
+386 ARLMKS
-392 QWFKVVFFLILIGL
+392 QFFKVLLFSILIIIFINLGASAL
-406 LSVFSQITIIG
+406 LIG
-417 VLIAGPLAT
+417 VLFTGPIGMS
-426 TAWAIFYLKNAAS
+426 AWAVFYLKNVGS
-439 ITAEHTAPLAKNMKI
+439 ITAAHTAPVAKNMKI

-460 VLPVGAAVAAVVMG
+460 LLPVGAAIAAVVMASES
-474 GGTITEVA
+474 IKSVA
-482 GSSDRNGTSEDA
+482 AAIDSNGTSEDA

-585 LDGDDGLS
+585 LTGDDGLS

-605 NSGTTPGRLV
+605 NSGTSQGRLV

-654 SVNPSVQLILSLD
+654 SIQLILSLD
-667 TYAKPFSMKSVATL
+667 TDAKPYSMKLVARL
-681 PYNQAAQRYTRMSL
+681 QSNQATGKIDRLAVPEDR
-695 PPQGQIDY
+695 QITY

-718 GNESPES
+718 GNESPEP